1 MLNAQDATY
10 HATFKSEL
18 RKEGPASKKG
28 GAAELRK
35 KVQNV
40 YKGFDPRAIQ
50 KGFMRAY
57 SRNEVGDLDESLIP
71 SSFKEWYLD
80 EESDV
85 SDFETYVEDDEVHT
99 EESESEESTS

>member
-1 MLNAQDATY
+1 MLPANAQDAMY

-40 YKGFDPRAIQ
+40 YKGFIQ
-50 KGFMRAY
+50 
-57 SRNEVGDLDESLIP
+57 EL
-71 SSFKEWYLD
+71 FKKASCRSCGLTQEMKL
-80 EESDV
+80 
-85 SDFETYVEDDEVHT
+85 ET
-99 EESESEESTS
+99 